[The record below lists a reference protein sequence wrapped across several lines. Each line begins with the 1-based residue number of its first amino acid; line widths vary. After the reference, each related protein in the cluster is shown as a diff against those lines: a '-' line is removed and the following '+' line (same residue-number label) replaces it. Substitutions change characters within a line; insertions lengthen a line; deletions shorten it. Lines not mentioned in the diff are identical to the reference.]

1 VPKLLVIGLILGV
14 LVAAVLV
21 VRDSMNKPGQRRS
34 KPPEFPVPVLN
45 AEPRT
50 SVPAQAVPVDLAT
63 VPDMAKRMNIPQRSL
78 QAYAN
83 AEIRLRQTTPKCGI
97 SWTMLAGIGRKESHH
112 GLYGGSSVGEDGR
125 LSKPIIGV
133 PLDGSPGVRAI
144 KDTDHGELDGDPD
157 WDRAVGA
164 MQFLPVTWKK
174 WAMRANG
181 DGTPPDPQN
190 MDDAALTAGRYMCAI
205 GGDLTTATGWWLA
218 VLTYNTSTQ
227 YGRDVFDGQDAYARA
242 TSTP

>member
-1 VPKLLVIGLILGV
+1 
-14 LVAAVLV
+14 
-21 VRDSMNKPGQRRS
+21 
-34 KPPEFPVPVLN
+34 
-45 AEPRT
+45 
-50 SVPAQAVPVDLAT
+50 
-63 VPDMAKRMNIPQRSL
+63 
-78 QAYAN
+78 
-83 AEIRLRQTTPKCGI
+83 
-97 SWTMLAGIGRKESHH
+97 
-112 GLYGGSSVGEDGR
+112 
-125 LSKPIIGV
+125 
-133 PLDGSPGVRAI
+133 
-144 KDTDHGELDGDPD
+144 
-157 WDRAVGA
+157 